1 MKIKFILLVAVTAI
15 VCACVCA
22 CQKNLD
28 ADQDVNQKDESL
40 KSMGVL
46 SIDGIRCENGCMHF
60 PSADVC
66 MDVLNSISSRDLLTA
81 FEQKYHF
88 TSLRSF
94 NEGLID
100 ELSECET
107 PEEYESIWE
116 TCTDYLKYEDDR
128 VMPRVTSAAYAGIA
142 NIDGVF
148 YVGDVKHTVV
158 DEAVIVEDLNNPTRS
173 NSTRTIDYVVPCN
186 INTRANG
193 EVSQRYTDERYET
206 DSYKVFARTN
216 LLRHVAV
223 DYKNG
228 NEIYV
233 SSFAVQV
240 HVSGQKKKTLIGW
253 NSYKDR
259 FFVENLHFDI
269 VFDDGT
275 GIRFGNYTNDYSFS
289 EYGGDIYALQAVGD
303 KAFAYPFEMP
313 MPDAFRCI
321 VHRARSRSMGNCG
334 VVTDINYCQGLRE
347 PSISACI
354 E

>member
-1 MKIKFILLVAVTAI
+1 MKIKFILFVAVAAI
-15 VCACVCA
+15 ACA
-22 CQKNLD
+22 CQKSLD
-28 ADQDVNQKDESL
+28 TDQDVDQRAESL
-40 KSMGVL
+40 KSMDVL

-60 PSADVC
+60 PSASVC
-66 MDVLNSISSRDLLTA
+66 MDVLNSISSRDSLTA
-81 FEQKYHF
+81 FEQKYNF

-94 NEGLID
+94 NDRLID

-107 PEEYESIWE
+107 PEEYESLWE

-148 YVGDVKHTVV
+148 YVGNVKHMVV
-158 DEAVIVEDLNNPTRS
+158 DDVVIVEDLNNPTRS
-173 NSTRTIDYVVPCN
+173 NSPRIIDYVVSCN
-186 INTRANG
+186 MKDTRAGN
-193 EVSQRYTDERYET
+193 EISQRYTDQRYET
-206 DSYKVFARTN
+206 GSYKVFARTN

-275 GIRFGNYTNDYSFS
+275 GIKFGNYTNNYSFS

-303 KAFAYPFEMP
+303 KAFAMPSEMP
-313 MPDAFRCI
+313 MPDSFKCI
-321 VHRARSRSMGNCG
+321 VHRARSRSIGNCG
-334 VVTDINYCQGLRE
+334 AVTDINYCRGLRE
-347 PSISACI
+347 PAISACI